1 MTALDNIPIVRWLL
15 TRYEPDETAR
25 DFMQRVQTQTQG
37 GIEVA
42 LTVLDTHE
50 SRKFFGVRMA
60 RRGMQPVWLRITN
73 NSDLSCRLHVISIDP
88 NYYSPHEAAAANH
101 FSTGKRLLGFGLLAW
116 VFLPI
121 IILLP
126 LKVITSWLGNRRMDA
141 YFLKH
146 SFRLRPIP
154 PGQSVEGFVF
164 TPLDIGNKVVHA
176 RLLAGDSETEFVF
189 NVPVAGLKADYMRH
203 DFEDM
208 YKPEELIECDLP
220 TLRQKLEGMP
230 KSVTNSKTTRN
241 GDPVNLVV
249 VGEFPLLIGAFGA
262 RWDETESITLATS
275 WKTFRAF
282 LVGAEYRYSPVSALY
297 LFGRSQDF
305 ALQRIRQSINE
316 RLHLRLWTTPLRL
329 NGAPVWVGQISRDIG
344 VRFTLKTWN
353 LTTHRIDPD
362 VDEARDYVIEDLLEA
377 ERLELADYV
386 GGVGACDIKTP
397 RKNLTGDTYF
407 TDGQRAIAVV
417 AATRTKAKFLMHD

>member
-1 MTALDNIPIVRWLL
+1 VIDFDNIPIVRWLL

-25 DFMQRVQTQTQG
+25 DFLQRVQTQTQD
-37 GIEVA
+37 GIEVS
-42 LTVLDTHE
+42 LTVLDSHE
-50 SRKFFGVRMA
+50 ARKFFGIRMA
-60 RRGMQPVWLRITN
+60 RRGMQPVWLRIRN
-73 NSDLSCRLHVISIDP
+73 NGQTPCRLHVISIDP

-101 FSTGKRLLGFGLLAW
+101 FSTGKRILGFGLLAW

-121 IILLP
+121 LILLP
-126 LKVITSWLGNRRMDA
+126 LKVITAWLGNRRMDTF
-141 YFLKH
+141 FLKH
-146 SFRLRPIP
+146 GFRLHPIAA
-154 PGQSVEGFVF
+154 GQASEGFVF
-164 TPLDIGNKVVHA
+164 TPLDVGNKVVHV
-176 RLLAGDSETEFVF
+176 RLLSGDSETEFVF
-189 NVPVAGLKADYMRH
+189 NVTVAGLTADYLRR
-203 DFEDM
+203 DFQDM
-208 YKPEELIECDLP
+208 YPPDQLVECDLA
-220 TLRQKLEGMP
+220 TLRQKLIDMP
-230 KSVTNSKTTRN
+230 KAVSNGSGRRN

-249 VGEFPLLIGAFGA
+249 VGEFPVLIGAFGA

-297 LFGRSQDF
+297 LFSRSQDF

-344 VRFTLKTWN
+344 VRFTLRTWN

-362 VDEARDYVIEDLLEA
+362 VDEARDYVVEDLLEA

-386 GGVGACDIKTP
+386 GGVGACDVKSP
-397 RKNLTGDTYF
+397 RRNLTGDVYF
-407 TDGQRAIAVV
+407 TDGRRAIVVV
-417 AATRTKAKFLMHD
+417 AATRTKAKFMMHD